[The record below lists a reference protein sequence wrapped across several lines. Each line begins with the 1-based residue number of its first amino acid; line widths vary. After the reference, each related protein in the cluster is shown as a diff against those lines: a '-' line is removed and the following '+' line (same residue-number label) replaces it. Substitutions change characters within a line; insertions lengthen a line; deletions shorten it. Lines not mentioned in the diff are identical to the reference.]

1 MISLSLFLK
10 LLIIT
15 LYVFPFSFQ
24 QQCIQGENCPYN
36 QGICVSNTCQCNQ
49 NYHSLIDET
58 LPAEQ
63 QIYCNYRKYS
73 QYFPIILEFVAP
85 SLGHFLVGNYWKGL
99 IKLSLIIIFV
109 SSSFYLYKRLKIP
122 ELFVTLFESIGLS
135 GLFGGGVKE
144 GDDKKDDD
152 NGALRLRSSPNRP
165 FSQEISDGVED
176 DYEEDNVYLKFVF
189 EISGILLPLLY
200 FLDLLLYKF
209 KVYNDGNGV
218 PFV

>member
-10 LLIIT
+10 LLVII

-73 QYFPIILEFVAP
+73 QYIPIILELITP
-85 SLGHFLVGNYWKGL
+85 SLGHLLVGNYWIGL

-109 SSSFYLYKRLKIP
+109 SSSFYLYKKIKIP
-122 ELFVTLFESIGLS
+122 ELFVTLFEAIGVS
-135 GLFGGGVKE
+135 GLFGGEDKE

-152 NGALRLRSSPNRP
+152 KGEMRLRSSPNHR
-165 FSQEISDGVED
+165 FSQEISDDIGD
-176 DYEEDNVYLKFVF
+176 DYETDNVYLKFVF
-189 EISGILLPLLY
+189 EISGILLSLLY